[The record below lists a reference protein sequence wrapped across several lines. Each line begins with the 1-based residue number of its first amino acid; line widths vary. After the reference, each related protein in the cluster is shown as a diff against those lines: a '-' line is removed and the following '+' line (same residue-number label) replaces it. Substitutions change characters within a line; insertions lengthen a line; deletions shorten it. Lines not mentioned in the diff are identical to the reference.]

1 MKKITLNTLTAI
13 AFIWVSQDVLSEAQ
27 QDATHTY
34 IIQSGTLA
42 DALTEFADQS
52 NIKLIFNADLAR
64 GLKSPAFHETLTVD
78 QGLDKLLNKSGLTYR
93 TIDNNTIIV
102 EPKPIAAA
110 PEPQSSTTL
119 PKVNVVGNTVYDVKD
134 PYNEDYVL
142 PNATAGTKTDTP
154 IMETPLNIQVVSKQ
168 VMKDQQAIT
177 LGDALKNVSGVI
189 ANSTGAEG
197 GDFTTTLGGSQ
208 TDITIRGFASTTY
221 FRNGL
226 RLQQG
231 NRTMANIESVE
242 VLKGPAA
249 ILYGLVEPGGMVNV
263 VTKQPLATPYYAF
276 SQQFGTYDTYRTTA
290 DATGPVA
297 GNKDVLYRMNMS
309 YQNSGSWQDFVGTED
324 VFLAPILKWNISP
337 KTQVTAEFEYNRN
350 HQGVGFYANPF
361 INNQL
366 LSVPLSR
373 NYGEYSP
380 VLTET
385 FFGGLNWSHQFN
397 DDWAIKHRFS
407 VNQTSNTAINRASVG
422 AYSSDILNFVAP
434 SYAPFSGY
442 EVLRTTYSSASQGNT
457 YSTNM
462 DLTGHFNTLG
472 LKHTLLLGGD
482 YYRLNNNNR
491 NDTSSGYSIIDPYNP
506 VHPSGL
512 PFVFGADN
520 VTGTQQQ
527 TDQFGLY
534 GQDQIKLPYDLHVTG
549 GLRYQYIHQNTIS
562 TQADVISNTLAQ
574 TQDAV
579 TPRVGILWHPQSW
592 VSLYANYA
600 ESFGANSGIVW
611 GAGNQFKPVAP
622 TSASQYEGGVKT
634 EFFDGRLRATLAY
647 FDLTKTN
654 IATGDPVLAHDCGN
668 GQGSCALA
676 IGAVRSRG
684 PELDIQGEILPG
696 WNAIATYANIDIF
709 VTKTNANN
717 DPLGNINV
725 GDRMINVPRNTGSFW
740 STYELQDADLK
751 GLKFGGGVTVRD
763 GQVGFSGTPLTL
775 PQIHVPGYATLG
787 LMTAYSRN
795 FGKSKVT
802 VQFNIDNLLDQR
814 YYSAI
819 GQGTNGGG
827 NYAGIASYGAPRTA
841 MGSISIQY

>member
-1 MKKITLNTLTAI
+1 
-13 AFIWVSQDVLSEAQ
+13 
-27 QDATHTY
+27 
-34 IIQSGTLA
+34 
-42 DALTEFADQS
+42 
-52 NIKLIFNADLAR
+52 
-64 GLKSPAFHETLTVD
+64 
-78 QGLDKLLNKSGLTYR
+78 
-93 TIDNNTIIV
+93 
-102 EPKPIAAA
+102 
-110 PEPQSSTTL
+110 
-119 PKVNVVGNTVYDVKD
+119 
-134 PYNEDYVL
+134 
-142 PNATAGTKTDTP
+142 
-154 IMETPLNIQVVSKQ
+154 
-168 VMKDQQAIT
+168 
-177 LGDALKNVSGVI
+177 
-189 ANSTGAEG
+189 
-197 GDFTTTLGGSQ
+197 
-208 TDITIRGFASTTY
+208 
-221 FRNGL
+221 
-226 RLQQG
+226 
-231 NRTMANIESVE
+231 
-242 VLKGPAA
+242 
-249 ILYGLVEPGGMVNV
+249 
-263 VTKQPLATPYYAF
+263 
-276 SQQFGTYDTYRTTA
+276 
-290 DATGPVA
+290 
-297 GNKDVLYRMNMS
+297 
-309 YQNSGSWQDFVGTED
+309 
-324 VFLAPILKWNISP
+324 
-337 KTQVTAEFEYNRN
+337 
-350 HQGVGFYANPF
+350 
-361 INNQL
+361 
-366 LSVPLSR
+366 
-373 NYGEYSP
+373 
-380 VLTET
+380 
-385 FFGGLNWSHQFN
+385 
-397 DDWAIKHRFS
+397 
-407 VNQTSNTAINRASVG
+407 
-422 AYSSDILNFVAP
+422 
-434 SYAPFSGY
+434 
-442 EVLRTTYSSASQGNT
+442 
-457 YSTNM
+457 M

-763 GQVGFSGTPLTL
+763 GQVCFSGTPLTL

-841 MGSISIQY
+841 MGSISIQD